1 MRIENVNGVQILVPE
16 SPEYILYNAKR
27 NEYCEKV
34 CLGKNDSMDNY
45 TDMNRAL
52 LEKTNENKKVQDL
65 LDVIEKQNTAIADLA
80 AQLAELSSLVN
91 KK

>member
-1 MRIENVNGVQILVPE
+1 
-16 SPEYILYNAKR
+16 
-27 NEYCEKV
+27 
-34 CLGKNDSMDNY
+34 MDNY

-65 LDVIEKQNTAIADLA
+65 LDVIEKQNAAIADLA